1 MTTNTYMI
9 DEHPTSIRLPS
20 MLREELQRLATAED
34 RSLNNYILRILK
46 EHVEKVGRVGSGKK
60 AAKPA
65 KP

>member
-1 MTTNTYMI
+1 MV

-20 MLREELQRLATAED
+20 VLREELQRLATAED
-34 RSLNNYILRILK
+34 RSLNNYILRVLK
-46 EHVEKVGRVGSGKK
+46 EHVEKVGRAGSGKK